1 MKLTLARI
9 GKNPTI
15 QYAFDEL
22 ARCLGQM
29 DEDLFLDRRV
39 YETRDPSLSGA
50 VWVGL
55 DGSIAYSLDDE
66 ICIDIT
72 DGAGIITGSNE
83 RSVLIAVYRVLY
95 ELGCRFVRPGKDGE
109 ILPKQTIIKERL
121 NIQVKERP
129 SYRHRAVC
137 IEGSN
142 DYQHVADMI
151 DWLPKIGMNGYFVQ
165 FHTPYYFFSNW
176 YSHDGNPTWEGET
189 LSQED
194 VKHIWERLEEEIL
207 KRDLMYHAV
216 GHGWTCEPFGI
227 PGGGWDAQTEPVP
240 EDTKQYLA
248 LVNGERELCGGVA
261 LNTNLCY
268 SNPKVRDTV
277 TGAIVNYCKAHP
289 AVGYLHFWLA
299 DMANNH
305 CECEK
310 CKNTRP
316 ADFYVMML
324 NELDEKLTEAG
335 ISTKIV
341 FLVYLDLLWEPEF
354 ERIKNQDRFVLM
366 FAPISRTYTNAFS
379 DDSRIL
385 EDDALAPYIKNKVE
399 MPSSVAEN
407 VTRLTKWQ
415 KQFDGDSFDFDYH
428 IMWDHLRD
436 PGYYECARI
445 LHKDMV
451 DLDKIGL
458 NGMVSCQ
465 NQRVFFPTGL
475 PMYAMARGLW
485 DKQSDFGQIAKEYYQ
500 AAFGED
506 AQAVEAYMRTLSK
519 LFHPPYLR
527 GELPQVSEALAAD
540 FAQIIPVV
548 EAFQAAYIAPN
559 QHKDLSWK
567 YLSYHAQYCILLA
580 DTLRLRASGEAEASK
595 KRAEDMKQYLYT
607 AEKQIHRVFDMR
619 NSFARKLHGQ
629 LSE

>member
-1 MKLTLARI
+1 MKLILARI
-9 GKNPTI
+9 GSDPVI

-22 ARCLGQM
+22 TRCLAQM
-29 DEDLFLDRRV
+29 DKTLFLDRRV
-39 YETRDPSLSGA
+39 YEARDPKLQN
-50 VWVGL
+50 VLWIGL
-55 DGSIAYSLDDE
+55 DGSLAYAEDDE
-66 ICIDIT
+66 ISIDIKN
-72 DGAGIITGSNE
+72 GAGIITGSNA
-83 RSVLIAVYRVLY
+83 RSVLIAVYRALY

-109 ILPKQTIIKERL
+109 ILPEQTVTKEEL
-121 NIQVKERP
+121 NIQLRQKP

-165 FHTPYYFFSNW
+165 FHTPYYFFNNW
-176 YSHDGNPTWEGET
+176 YSHDLNPTWEGET

-194 VKHIWERLEEEIL
+194 VFHIWKRLEEEIA
-207 KRDLMYHAV
+207 KRGLMYHAV

-227 PGGGWDAQTEPVP
+227 PGGGWDKQTEQIP
-240 EDTKQYLA
+240 EHTKQYLA
-248 LVNGERELCGGVA
+248 QVNGERELYDGVA
-261 LNTNLCY
+261 LDTNLCY
-268 SNPKVRDTV
+268 SNPKARDIV
-277 TGAIVNYCKAHP
+277 TDAIVNYCKENP

-310 CKNTRP
+310 CKDIRP

-324 NELDEKLTEAG
+324 NELDEKLTAAG
-335 ISTKIV
+335 ITTKIV

-354 ERIKNQDRFVLM
+354 ARIKNQDRFVLM
-366 FAPISRTYTNAFS
+366 FAPITRTYTNALT
-379 DDSRIL
+379 DETGNA
-385 EDDALAPYIKNKVE
+385 EDITLAPYIRNKVV

-407 VTRLTKWQ
+407 VARLIKWQ
-415 KQFDGDSFDFDYH
+415 EQFSGDSFDYDYH
-428 IMWDHLRD
+428 LMWDHLRD

-451 DLDKIGL
+451 NLDKIGL

-485 DKQSDFGQIAKEYYQ
+485 DKHSDFEQIAKEYYR
-500 AAFGED
+500 AAFGKD
-506 AQAVEAYMRTLSK
+506 AQAVEDYMRTLSS

-527 GELPQVSEALAAD
+527 GELPQTDAALAAD

-548 EAFQAAYIAPN
+548 EAFKTAYIEPN
-559 QHKDLSWK
+559 KNKDLSWK
-567 YLSYHAQYCILLA
+567 YLSYHARYCVLLA
-580 DTLRLRASGEAEASK
+580 DALRLRASGDTEASK
-595 KRAEDMKQYLYT
+595 QAVEKLKQYLYT
-607 AEKQIHRVFDMR
+607 AEREIHRVFDVR
-619 NSFARKLHGQ
+619 NSFQRQVHGQ
-629 LSE
+629 LA